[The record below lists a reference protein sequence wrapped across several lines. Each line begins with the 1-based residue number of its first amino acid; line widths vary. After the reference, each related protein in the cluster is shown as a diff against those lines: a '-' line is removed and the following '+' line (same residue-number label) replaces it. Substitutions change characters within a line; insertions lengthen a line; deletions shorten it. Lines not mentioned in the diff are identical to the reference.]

1 MGHPATFPSSSPL
14 LGLDGLLTLQNQLK
28 ATRTACNTAGK
39 DGTVEKDWKEE
50 RGGKDGKGG
59 AEENGG
65 EDREDIDTVTQR
77 TVTQRTSLTVT
88 VTKEDAALST
98 ASSFDPETGHHA
110 SDHRPVCG
118 TVVWR

>member
-1 MGHPATFPSSSPL
+1 M
-14 LGLDGLLTLQNQLK
+14 TLQNQLK

-39 DGTVEKDWKEE
+39 DGTLNHLTLLRAEE
-50 RGGKDGKGG
+50 RGEKDGTLLRV
-59 AEENGG
+59 EERRG